1 MHENSKNSFFTVG
14 VRSGRVPAQRHSD
27 REIGRLSRTD
37 LVQYYLKGFHTKI
50 PHFSEIWPNIPMGWC
65 ARSVAWFVGVFR
77 MVPTFQA
84 TRFAEYRL
92 F

>member
-1 MHENSKNSFFTVG
+1 MAPLGVRLGCREGLPARPGHVRGPWWVQVVVVVG
-14 VRSGRVPAQRHSD
+14 VGGVWAGRQEAIDERV
-27 REIGRLSRTD
+27 
-37 LVQYYLKGFHTKI
+37 
-50 PHFSEIWPNIPMGWC
+50 GW
-65 ARSVAWFVGVFR
+65 FLGVFR